1 MNSSHETII
10 DAYIGN
16 PFTVPPPLRARADEL
31 LRDLS
36 LGRTLSRLLGSGEV
50 EQAKLLTLAV
60 GHAQACRHADAPARI
75 LDSRSV
81 PSKIASR
88 LPRSLATYR
97 RIAAAAGR
105 CHHALAAV
113 HGTSAQMHQVRSAT
127 WAACFGH
134 SLRDMLDLERVIRD
148 HDVLI
153 TGETGTGKEIFAQAI
168 QRATPGGAA
177 GEAAPSSA
185 INAAAIPDTLVESEL
200 FGHEKG
206 AFTGAS
212 ETRTGRLRSA
222 SGGAFFL
229 DEVGDLPRTTQV
241 KLLRVIETNMVYPV
255 GSDAGHAVDLRYIA
269 ATHKDLA
276 AMVAAGRFRQDLY
289 QRLAGNVIH
298 IPPLRERPEDIIAIG
313 LEFVSGYVDSAR
325 EDRLEQV
332 GKWLEGPEARAC
344 SWPGNVR
351 ELQNALRNLLLGLP
365 PGICPTPAPPL
376 ADADEAIPAPIRAA
390 TATMES
396 VTEWYL
402 RRVLDQTGGNYTRAA
417 HILAIDRSTVRRRA
431 GR

>member
-1 MNSSHETII
+1 MTIAHQSII
-10 DAYIGN
+10 DAYLPN
-16 PFTVPPPLRARADEL
+16 PFTVAPTLRARADEL
-31 LRDLS
+31 IANLPI
-36 LGRTLSRLLGSGEV
+36 GRTLSQLLASGEV
-50 EQAKLLTLAV
+50 EQAKLLALAV
-60 GHAQACRHADAPARI
+60 GHAQSCRHPDAPERV

-81 PSKIASR
+81 PNKVATR
-88 LPRSLATYR
+88 LPRALANYR
-97 RIAAAAGR
+97 RIALAAGR
-105 CHHALAAV
+105 CHLALTAV
-113 HGTSAQMHQVRSAT
+113 HGTSSQMNQARHAT

-134 SLRDMLDLERVIRD
+134 SLRDMLDLEQVIRD

-153 TGETGTGKEIFAQAI
+153 LGETGTGKEIFAQAI
-168 QRATPGGAA
+168 QRATPGGAS
-177 GEAAPSSA
+177 GEAAPAAA

-255 GSDAGHAVDLRYIA
+255 GSDTGHAVDLRYIA
-269 ATHKDLA
+269 ATHKDLE
-276 AMVAAGRFRQDLY
+276 AMVAAGRFRQDLF

-298 IPPLRERPEDIIAIG
+298 IPPLRERPEDIVAIG
-313 LEFVSGYVDSAR
+313 LEFVQSYVGSAR
-325 EDRLEQV
+325 EERLEQV
-332 GKWLEGPEARAC
+332 EKWLHGPEPRAC

-365 PGICPTPAPPL
+365 PGICRTPGPPPAT
-376 ADADEAIPAPIRAA
+376 ADDAIPAPIREA
-390 TATMES
+390 TATMET
-396 VTEWYL
+396 VAEWYL
-402 RRVLDQTGGNYTRAA
+402 HRVLDQTGGNYTRAA
-417 HILAIDRSTVRRRA
+417 QILAIDRSTVRRRA